1 MDLKNKRKYYVNVDS
16 DTTSERV
23 LALLDN
29 LESDEEDKIDNLMKD
44 SDTKFIMEKEIGEE
58 KNETGSNDG
67 GDLLVLDT
75 NVHIVSAKNGE
86 ADTKKAKK
94 RKGKQKRKYPSFT
107 WKKRA
112 NSHERK
118 ECTLKAEV
126 IIEEMQEHCTPFDLF
141 WKITDLHEL
150 INLTVVQS
158 NLYAQQNGH
167 QFQTNAKEMMAFL
180 GINYIMSTNY
190 QLFKVIGKEY
200 ETP

>member
-58 KNETGSNDG
+58 KNENDSNDG

-75 NVHIVSAKNGE
+75 NVRIVSAKNGE

-94 RKGKQKRKYPSFT
+94 RKGKQKRKYSSFT

-126 IIEEMQEHCTPFDLF
+126 IIEEMQEHCKPFDLF

-158 NLYAQQNGH
+158 NLYAQQNGR